1 MGACGPA
8 SVLCAIALSAG
19 VGIPAQAR
27 PAPAAAASAPA
38 PRASAPGHRA
48 AAHEPAASAV
58 AARPAF
64 KRAHKEV
71 IDRPNRGG
79 R

>member
-1 MGACGPA
+1 MVRWTIALVACTCA
-8 SVLCAIALSAG
+8 SV
-19 VGIPAQAR
+19 QAR
-27 PAPAAAASAPA
+27 PSRPDPAMAPPAAASAPDGQ
-38 PRASAPGHRA
+38 ASAPGHRA
-48 AAHEPAASAV
+48 AVHEPAASAV
-58 AARPAF
+58 RGPAF